1 MCPPAVIPDSL
12 MVHHNHESAICAH
25 FILFRQGIFPVSV
38 RPSNTPAGQC
48 HLWREELG
56 LFQRNLCHPVSV
68 ASLLPMPAHGELGWS
83 SAALT
88 SRLRCSRLVGAV
100 AFAHVYYPLLVH
112 VVLPKFLFS
121 RRGQLSRP
129 RRCARQTLG
138 FGEAPSMLVGGSFY
152 GDPWRKNKSWGLAN
166 QENHIKHVP
175 FFPIPLSQV
184 TFDKAVQSTWDWKT
198 WKLFAFCALVPPTRL
213 RIWWS
218 IVRYVSL
225 PHVEVESNCYMV
237 LWGSKWTRIVLS
249 WWPRSDDGWTEMA
262 NVQWRPHLSSNI
274 MTPYSRRADVI

>member
-152 GDPWRKNKSWGLAN
+152 GDPWRKNKSWGLAS

-237 LWGSKWTRIVLS
+237 LS